1 MSRGFRIYFRN
12 SFTKPRCPFRPY
24 YYIVFTKPR
33 SGFANTL
40 YPVPQGERQRFV
52 WLIHPI
58 VSIILSLL
66 AFPLQRACAFL
77 IYARRVVSRPSPSR
91 RLPHHIQAHSIIFT
105 PPPLFRYSL
114 CIPSHERLR
123 LIYSPARASLIPL
136 TLGLRDYFWIFHILS
151 TPPPFVLV
159 SGYILSTVIS
169 KLIPNQNRAI

>member
-1 MSRGFRIYFRN
+1 MADSSHCFYY
-12 SFTKPRCPFRPY
+12 PFIVGIPFATRVRVPY
-24 YYIVFTKPR
+24 I
-33 SGFANTL
+33 
-40 YPVPQGERQRFV
+40 
-52 WLIHPI
+52 
-58 VSIILSLL
+58 
-66 AFPLQRACAFL
+66 CAPC
-77 IYARRVVSRPSPSR
+77 RVVSRPSPSR